1 MRGAVNLQAAWIAAL
16 GNRQGLVWSLPGEL
30 PCAVTKP
37 FGQLLFLGR
46 MLGRG
51 LLPHMGAAAGASCRR
66 PVPWLTSSRWW
77 TQRTRCLLPLL
88 PRPAGVGI
96 TPDGLKTLF
105 RQYVQGTDDE
115 MRKPRSKGGTGLGLS
130 ICSKQVGVLGG
141 RIGAYSCPGRGS
153 VFWFTVPLITAE
165 DAGQGQGQGQAEA
178 EAAGQ
183 QAAGQGQCRG
193 GGHLAAASSPAL
205 VDHGSGHTSSSFGLA
220 HANGPSS
227 GSDLAEPTLAVGGG
241 GLGPGGCLGEMDA
254 PGAEAPFGFA
264 NALPQAGWHPQGGPG
279 LASLLAGTR
288 ASGADNPDAAAAQG
302 RGLPVLRPCPDP
314 LAGGPA
320 PQQSTHSPF
329 MAPSAGQSSADPH
342 AMAAAAARA
351 LRSPPEQPVPGL
363 ADGMPRGP
371 GPDSAS
377 RYASPRTGTSPGS
390 VTPVVGGGLSGD
402 GSKAGHGLVPLVG
415 ELGPLEAAVVG
426 PACVPGALQR
436 PGQLGAGLCAASRVV
451 ASSTASVSVSGWH
464 STASSCLT
472 NSSTQGGGAAGSS
485 SRGGALQGSSL
496 AAGTGS
502 GPSPGY
508 AAGVLL
514 QQWEQLRP
522 GEGVSGWLSP
532 LESSALLAAVGM
544 GGPSTGADQPPG
556 GALATMADD
565 WAAGPVAGRQAS
577 CFNAGDRSAPP
588 VLNRGRITSMAV
600 GGSVV
605 GGRGGAG
612 MAPLNA
618 TGSHQ
623 QHHHLRVSCGSAVS
637 GDATVCPAPSPV
649 SSVSG
654 GTLSGSVG
662 NAHLGPGFMH
672 LVGHGAAAA
681 GSTGGSVGAR
691 PLQGSSRDL
700 RSSALAGR
708 RVLLVE
714 DNLINQTVARKMLH
728 SLGLQCEVASNG
740 LEAVQ
745 AVERAMEAAAATGG
759 AAATAAAAAIA
770 EPPSAGT
777 DAGPPAA
784 CESACA
790 GGGAAE
796 APSAAAAV
804 AGGGSSS
811 AGPAAAPAACR
822 PLLLAFDAVLM
833 DMMMPVMGGVDATR
847 AIRRLGCRVPIL
859 AMTANASD
867 RDRDECRAAGMDGF
881 LSKPV
886 LKDRLAESL
895 LKVLE
900 GSGWGA

>member
-1 MRGAVNLQAAWIAAL
+1 MLACR
-16 GNRQGLVWSLPGEL
+16 
-30 PCAVTKP
+30 PCP
-37 FGQLLFLGR
+37 N
-46 MLGRG
+46 
-51 LLPHMGAAAGASCRR
+51 PR
-66 PVPWLTSSRWW
+66 PR
-77 TQRTRCLLPLL
+77 

-165 DAGQGQGQGQAEA
+165 DAGQGQGRGQGQA

-183 QAAGQGQCRG
+183 QSAGQCRDG
-193 GGHLAAASSPAL
+193 RHLAAALAPPLGTA
-205 VDHGSGHTSSSFGLA
+205 DKGSGHTSSSFGVA
-220 HANGPSS
+220 PANGPSS
-227 GSDLAEPTLAVGGG
+227 GSNRAERTSAVGGG
-241 GLGPGGCLGEMDA
+241 GQGGCPGGLGA
-254 PGAEAPFGFA
+254 SGAEAPVGFA
-264 NALPQAGWHPQGGPG
+264 DARTHAGWHPQGGTAG
-279 LASLLAGTR
+279 AALLPGTR
-288 ASGADNPDAAAAQG
+288 PCGADRPDAAAAQG
-302 RGLPVLRPCPDP
+302 RCLPVLRPCPDA
-314 LAGGPA
+314 LAGSST
-320 PQQSTHSPF
+320 PQPPTQSPF
-329 MAPSAGQSSADPH
+329 VAPSSGQSSASPH
-342 AMAAAAARA
+342 AMAAAAAAARA
-351 LRSPPEQPVPGL
+351 LRSPPEQPGHE
-363 ADGMPRGP
+363 DGMPRGP
-371 GPDSAS
+371 GPGSAS
-377 RYASPRTGTSPGS
+377 RYASPHTGASPGS
-390 VTPVVGGGLSGD
+390 VTPTTGGGLSGD
-402 GSKAGHGLVPLVG
+402 GSEALHGLAPLVG
-415 ELGPLEAAVVG
+415 ELGNLEAAGEG
-426 PACVPGALQR
+426 PACAPGGG
-436 PGQLGAGLCAASRVV
+436 PGQLGAGLCAASRV
-451 ASSTASVSVSGWH
+451 ACSAASVSMSGWH
-464 STASSCLT
+464 STASSGLT
-472 NSSTQGGGAAGSS
+472 DSSTQGGVAAGSS
-485 SRGGALQGSSL
+485 AHGGPLQRPSC
-496 AAGTGS
+496 AAGAGS
-502 GPSPGY
+502 GHGPGH

-522 GEGVSGWLSP
+522 GEGVSGRLSP

-544 GGPSTGADQPPG
+544 GGLSTGADQPPG
-556 GALATMADD
+556 GELATMADD
-565 WAAGPVAGRQAS
+565 WAAGPVTCRLAS
-577 CFNAGDRSAPP
+577 RFNAGDLSAPP
-588 VLNRGRITSMAV
+588 ALNGCRVTGMA
-600 GGSVV
+600 GGGGVV
-605 GGRGGAG
+605 GGRPGGG

-623 QHHHLRVSCGSAVS
+623 QHHHVRVSHGSTVS

-662 NAHLGPGFMH
+662 NAQPGAGLMH

-745 AVERAMEAAAATGG
+745 AVERAMRAAEGG
-759 AAATAAAAAIA
+759 AAGGADAAAAAA
-770 EPPSAGT
+770 VTPGPPPAGR
-777 DAGPPAA
+777 DAGPPV
-784 CESACA
+784 CERVCA

-796 APSAAAAV
+796 AQSGAAAE
-804 AGGGSSS
+804 AGGGGSN
-811 AGPAAAPAACR
+811 ARPAAALAAGR
-822 PLLLAFDAVLM
+822 PLPLAFDAVLM

-900 GSGWGA
+900 GSGWGS